1 MRIGIDGCCWSNRR
15 GFGRFTREL
24 VSSLVAIEAGHEYIL
39 FVDQQTAHNCKFPA
53 EASIVTAATRVA
65 PTLAASA
72 NGRRSLRDLWTLTRS
87 VLNRQIDV
95 FFFPAVYS
103 FYPILGSTKVV
114 VTIHDLIADRF
125 PELVFASRRQKV
137 FWKLKQNLALRQADA
152 LLTVS
157 EYSKQQIVDYF
168 HLESS
173 RVSVIGEAP
182 SPVFHQRPPDGVDAG
197 VLSKYSL
204 SGSDRFF
211 LYVGGISPHKN
222 LKTLVQ
228 GFGEIVREAA
238 TSDVKLV
245 LVGDYE
251 GDPFHSDYDALSSEI
266 ARLGL
271 GERVQF
277 TGFVIDEE
285 LASLYAAAQAL
296 VLPSFDEGFG
306 LPAVEAMACGLPVLA
321 SERGSLPEVLAG
333 AGRYFDPLKP
343 EALAAELRRLLS
355 DKSIRE
361 QMKSAG
367 LERIGLFT
375 WERAA
380 RDTLTLLEATVRANK
395 R

>member
-39 FVDQQTAHNCKFPA
+39 FVDQQTARDSDFPA
-53 EASIVTAATRVA
+53 EASIVTAPTRVA
-65 PTLAASA
+65 PTQAASA

-103 FYPILGSTKVV
+103 FYPILGSTKIV

-125 PELVFASRRQKV
+125 PELVFASSRQKV

-173 RVSVIGEAP
+173 RVNVIGEAP
-182 SPVFHQRPPDGVDAG
+182 SPVFHERTPDGG
-197 VLSKYSL
+197 VLSKYGL
-204 SGSDRFF
+204 SVSDRFF

-222 LKTLVQ
+222 LKMLVR
-228 GFGEIVREAA
+228 GFGEVVREAA
-238 TSDVKLV
+238 TNDVKLV
-245 LVGDYE
+245 IVGDYE
-251 GDPFHSDYDALSSEI
+251 GDPFHSDYGALTAEL

-271 GERVQF
+271 GEHVQF

-321 SERGSLPEVLAG
+321 SERGSLPEVLGA

-343 EALAAELRRLLS
+343 EALAIELRGLLS
-355 DKSIRE
+355 DERSRE

-367 LERIGLFT
+367 LERIKLFT

-380 RDTLTLLEATVRANK
+380 RDTLNLLEATARTKK